1 MNKVLIFDF
10 DGVLAESLAPML
22 RNAQQVCQELGY
34 PRVPTQK
41 DLEALEKMEFSEF
54 GAQLGIRQDDID
66 VFVARNL
73 ELFNSNRE
81 SLAIVPGMVDVI
93 NKLSQSATLVIITGN
108 SSIVV
113 NKFLR
118 ENALVDRF
126 EKILS
131 VENEGN
137 RVEKILTIKEQY
149 KRSNAD
155 YYFIG
160 DAISDVKSAHLA
172 GIKSVAVGWGHQS
185 MGKLIK
191 GEPDFT
197 VDTPGDLLHLFA
209 WK

>member
-1 MNKVLIFDF
+1 MIFDF

-54 GAQLGIRQDDID
+54 GVQLGIRQDDID
-66 VFVARNL
+66 AFVTRNL
-73 ELFNSNRE
+73 ELFNSGRE
-81 SLAIVPGMVDVI
+81 SLAIVPGMENVI
-93 NKLSQSATLVIITGN
+93 KKLSQSATLAIITGN

-118 ENALVDRF
+118 ENALLDRF

-131 VENEGN
+131 VEDEGN
-137 RVEKILTIKEQY
+137 RVEKILSIKEQY
-149 KRSNAD
+149 KRSNED
-155 YYFIG
+155 FYFVG

-185 MGKLIK
+185 MGRLIK

-197 VDTPGDLLHLFA
+197 VDTPGDLLYLFA
-209 WK
+209 QK